1 MSFKSFLLSSLIIT
15 TGLVASTPGAKAA
28 ECFMGDGYRVCMES
42 RGMNNWEVS
51 FENNH
56 GSEIMQVQCIGKDV
70 LDWKSR
76 GDLTQ
81 AEAQYFAEVFCSW

>member
-1 MSFKSFLLSSLIIT
+1 
-15 TGLVASTPGAKAA
+15 
-28 ECFMGDGYRVCMES
+28 
-42 RGMNNWEVS
+42 MNNWEVS